1 MQKCKPWII
10 NFVCNAPTFTPAHI
24 WTLSDCA
31 MHGYDLTVS
40 NHATYGYDL
49 NCITW
54 QCMTARSLTVQI
66 INVTIQY
73 TLSNHATYG
82 YDCTLSDCTVY
93 GYDCSLTV
101 QCRDMTV
108 HYMTVQCFL
117 MTVHSLNIQCM
128 QYVQFMDM
136 TYTLQC

>member
-1 MQKCKPWII
+1 
-10 NFVCNAPTFTPAHI
+10 
-24 WTLSDCA
+24 
-31 MHGYDLTVS
+31 
-40 NHATYGYDL
+40 
-49 NCITW
+49 
-54 QCMTARSLTVQI
+54 MTARSLTVQI

-128 QYVQFMDM
+128 QYVQCMDM
-136 TYTLQC
+136 TYTLQCKGMLIKSLTV